1 MKILIDNGHGENT
14 PGKRSPDG
22 SLREYAYAREIAD
35 RIAHELSARG
45 YDAER
50 IVREAVDVPLSER
63 ARRVNEVCGRYGTAN
78 VVLVSIHCNA
88 AGNGAEWMNARG
100 WSAYTSKG
108 KTKADKLAT
117 FLYEEAEK
125 TEADNITAYAAE
137 WKELYEKKEKRVVE
151 LDAKIDHLYAE
162 ITKYRDAIREL
173 SEKNSELAVQNQALE
188 FRKCNKHG
196 CADRVPPS
204 EY

>member
-50 IVREAVDVPLSER
+50 IVRETVDVPLSER

-100 WSAYTSKG
+100 
-108 KTKADKLAT
+108 
-117 FLYEEAEK
+117 
-125 TEADNITAYAAE
+125 
-137 WKELYEKKEKRVVE
+137 
-151 LDAKIDHLYAE
+151 
-162 ITKYRDAIREL
+162 
-173 SEKNSELAVQNQALE
+173 
-188 FRKCNKHG
+188 
-196 CADRVPPS
+196 
-204 EY
+204 